1 MRWPVPKR
9 ARTRIAVAGAA
20 ASAVFL
26 ALLAFGA
33 RTVVRRLAFEEID
46 EELQTLAVAIGSDYE
61 LVGLPEEERQA
72 LQAGLEANMFE
83 FRLANHSAIL
93 FNGDVPVAL
102 SGNLLKSQQLV
113 NAADYRGRAEKPY
126 TAVEPY
132 SGQDRL
138 CRFLVVP
145 LQGKAKGATLVV
157 FRWIGPTMRTLASF
171 DRALAGL
178 IALGF
183 LGTAAILWIAVQ
195 RAIRPVEEVTRL
207 AEEAEATDLSRR
219 VSTSSGG
226 EEFRRLSAVI
236 NSLFERLERAFRA
249 QRRLV
254 SDAAHELKTPTA
266 VLLGEARDA
275 LRPEATEGERRRSL
289 ETIAEVSK
297 GVAREVDGLLA
308 LARGDAAPP
317 PRMEELDLYELVEEA
332 TAAAAALGARRRVVC
347 ALSREGETHV
357 RGDRAGLLRLASN
370 LVSNAVLYTGEDTT
384 VEVRVSGAAS
394 GVTLSVADRGPG
406 VARADRGR
414 IFERFVRLEDARRS
428 HPIGSG
434 LGLAI
439 AEQAAQ
445 THGAR
450 IEVAEREGGGAV
462 FEVTIPAPDSPSP
475 PGGGRGSG

>member
-1 MRWPVPKR
+1 
-9 ARTRIAVAGAA
+9 
-20 ASAVFL
+20 
-26 ALLAFGA
+26 
-33 RTVVRRLAFEEID
+33 
-46 EELQTLAVAIGSDYE
+46 
-61 LVGLPEEERQA
+61 
-72 LQAGLEANMFE
+72 MFE

-113 NAADYRGRAEKPY
+113 NASDYRTRPPDRPY
-126 TAVEPY
+126 TAVEHY

-157 FRWIGPTMRTLASF
+157 FRWIGPTMR
-171 DRALAGL
+171 ALARFDQTVAAL
-178 IALGF
+178 IAIGF
-183 LGTAAILWIAVQ
+183 LGTAAIIWIAVR

-226 EEFRRLSAVI
+226 EEFRRLSGVI

-275 LRPEATEGERRRSL
+275 LRPEATEGERHRSL

-297 GVAREVDGLLA
+297 GIAREVDGLLA

-317 PRMEELDLYELVEEA
+317 PRMEELDLFELVEEA
-332 TAAAAALGARRRVVC
+332 AAAAAALGARRRVVC
-347 ALSREGETHV
+347 ALSREGNTRV
-357 RGDRAGLLRLASN
+357 RGDRPGLLRLASN
-370 LVSNAVLYTGEDTT
+370 LVSNAVLYTREDTA
-384 VEVRVSGAAS
+384 VEVRVSGGPD
-394 GVTLSVADRGPG
+394 GVTLEIADRGPG
-406 VARADRGR
+406 VASADRDR
-414 IFERFVRLEDARRS
+414 IFERFVRLDEARARN
-428 HPIGSG
+428 PFGSG

-439 AEQAAQ
+439 AEQAAH
-445 THGAR
+445 THGAK
-450 IEVAEREGGGAV
+450 IEVEQREGGGSV
-462 FEVTIPAPDSPSP
+462 FSVHFPGPDRSAS
-475 PGGGRGSG
+475 S

>member
-1 MRWPVPKR
+1 MRWPLPKR

-20 ASAVFL
+20 ASALFL
-26 ALLAFGA
+26 ALLALGA

-46 EELQTLAVAIGSDYE
+46 EELSTLAVAIGSDYE

-102 SGNLLKSQQLV
+102 SGNLLKAQQLV
-113 NAADYRGRAEKPY
+113 MISDYRGRAERPY
-126 TAVEPY
+126 TAVEHY

-138 CRFLVVP
+138 CRFLVVH
-145 LQGKAKGATLVV
+145 LQGKARGATLVV
-157 FRWIGPTMRTLASF
+157 FRWIGPTMRALARFDQTLA
-171 DRALAGL
+171 ALIL
-178 IALGF
+178 LGF
-183 LGTAAILWIAVQ
+183 IGTAAILWIAVG

-207 AEEAEATDLSRR
+207 AEEVEASDLSRR

-226 EEFRRLSAVI
+226 EEFRRLAGVI

-275 LRPEATEGERRRSL
+275 LRPEATEAERRRSL

-317 PRMEELDLYELVEEA
+317 PRMEDVDLFELVEEA
-332 TAAAAALGARRRVVC
+332 SAAAAALGARRRVVC
-347 ALSREGETHV
+347 AVSREGETRV
-357 RGDRAGLLRLASN
+357 CGDRPGLLRLASN
-370 LVSNAVLYTGEDTT
+370 LVSNAVLYTKEDSM
-384 VEVRVSGAAS
+384 VEVRVAGAPET
-394 GVTLSVADRGPG
+394 VTLEVADRGPG
-406 VARADRGR
+406 VARADRAR
-414 IFERFVRLEDARRS
+414 IFERFVRLEDARRRN
-428 HPIGSG
+428 PIGSG

-445 THGAR
+445 AHGTR
-450 IEVAEREGGGAV
+450 IEVAEREGGGSV
-462 FEVTIPAPDSPSP
+462 FRVTFSRALAPS
-475 PGGGRGSG
+475 

>member
-1 MRWPVPKR
+1 MKWPLPKR
-9 ARTRIAVAGAA
+9 ARTRIAVSGAA
-20 ASAVFL
+20 ATAVFL

-46 EELQTLAVAIGSDYE
+46 EELQTLATAIGSDYE

-93 FNGDVPVAL
+93 FNGEVPVAL
-102 SGNLLKSQQLV
+102 SGNLLKAQPLV
-113 NAADYRGRAEKPY
+113 SMADYRGPIERPY
-126 TAVEPY
+126 TAVERY
-132 SGQDRL
+132 SGQDRV
-138 CRFLVVP
+138 CRFLIVP

-157 FRWIGPTMRTLASF
+157 FRWIGPTLRALARF
-171 DRALAGL
+171 DQALAGL
-178 IALGF
+178 IVIGF
-183 LGTAAILWIAVQ
+183 LGTAAILWVAVQ

-226 EEFRRLSAVI
+226 EEFRRLSGVI

-275 LRPEATEGERRRSL
+275 LRPEATEAERRRSL
-289 ETIAEVSK
+289 ETIADVSK
-297 GVAREVDGLLA
+297 GFAREVDGLLA

-317 PRMEELDLYELVEEA
+317 PRMEELDLFELVEEA
-332 TAAAAALGARRRVVC
+332 AAAAAALGARRRVVC
-347 ALSREGETHV
+347 TIAHEGDTRV
-357 RGDRAGLLRLASN
+357 CGDRPGLLRLASN
-370 LVSNAVLYTGEDTT
+370 LVSNAVLYTREETT
-384 VEVRVSGAAS
+384 VGVRVAGGPS

-406 VARADRGR
+406 VAREHRDR
-414 IFERFVRLEDARRS
+414 IFERFVRLDDARARN
-428 HPIGSG
+428 PLGSG

-445 THGAR
+445 MHGTR
-450 IEVAEREGGGAV
+450 IEVEEREGGGAV
-462 FEVTIPAPDSPSP
+462 FRVTLPPA
-475 PGGGRGSG
+475 

>member
-1 MRWPVPKR
+1 MRWPTPKR
-9 ARTRIAVAGAA
+9 ARTRIAVSGAL

-26 ALLAFGA
+26 GVLAFGA

-72 LQAGLEANMFE
+72 LSAGLEANMFE

-93 FNGDVPVAL
+93 FNGEVPVAL
-102 SGNLLKSQQLV
+102 SGNLLKAQQRV
-113 NAADYRGRAEKPY
+113 NLADYRGRAERPY

-157 FRWIGPTMRTLASF
+157 FRWIGPTMRGLAQF

-178 IALGF
+178 ILLGF

-195 RAIRPVEEVTRL
+195 RAIGPVEEVTRL

-226 EEFRRLSAVI
+226 EEFRRLAGVI

-249 QRRLV
+249 HRRLV

-275 LRPEATEGERRRSL
+275 LRPEATDGERRRSL
-289 ETIAEVSK
+289 ETIADVSK
-297 GVAREVDGLLA
+297 GIAREVDGLLA

-317 PRMEELDLYELVEEA
+317 PRMEELDLFELVEEA
-332 TAAAAALGARRRVVC
+332 IAAAAALGARRGVVC
-347 ALSREGETHV
+347 ALSREGATRV
-357 RGDRAGLLRLASN
+357 RGDRPGLLRLVSN
-370 LVSNAVLYTGEDTT
+370 LVSNAVLYTAPSSM
-384 VEVRVSGAAS
+384 VEVRVVGANAR
-394 GVTLSVADRGPG
+394 VTLEVADRGPG
-406 VARADRGR
+406 VAHADRGR
-414 IFERFVRLEDARRS
+414 IFERFVRLDEARRS
-428 HPIGSG
+428 YPSGSG

-445 THGAR
+445 THGAK
-450 IEVAEREGGGAV
+450 IEVEEREGGGAM
-462 FEVTIPAPDSPSP
+462 FRVTLPT
-475 PGGGRGSG
+475 G

>member
-1 MRWPVPKR
+1 MRWPIPKR
-9 ARTRIAVAGAA
+9 ARTRLAVSGAVAT
-20 ASAVFL
+20 AVFL
-26 ALLAFGA
+26 ALLALGA

-113 NAADYRGRAEKPY
+113 TISDYKDRAAERPY
-126 TAVEPY
+126 TAVEHY

-138 CRFLVVP
+138 CRFLVAH
-145 LQGKAKGATLVV
+145 LQGKARGATLVV
-157 FRWIGPTMRTLASF
+157 FRWIGPTV
-171 DRALAGL
+171 RALARFDQTLAAL
-178 IALGF
+178 ILLGF
-183 LGTAAILWIAVQ
+183 LGTAAILWIAVG

-207 AEEAEATDLSRR
+207 AEEAEASDLSRR

-226 EEFRRLSAVI
+226 EEFRRLAGVI

-275 LRPEATEGERRRSL
+275 LRPEATEAERRRSL

-317 PRMEELDLYELVEEA
+317 PRMEELDLFELVEEA
-332 TAAAAALGARRRVVC
+332 IAAAAALGARRRVVC
-347 ALSREGETHV
+347 AVSHDGETRV
-357 RGDRAGLLRLASN
+357 CGDRPGLLRLVSN
-370 LVSNAVLYTGEDTT
+370 LVSNAVLYTKEDSM
-384 VEVRVSGAAS
+384 VEVRVAGTSA
-394 GVTLSVADRGPG
+394 GVTLQVADRGPG
-406 VARADRGR
+406 VARADRDR
-414 IFERFVRLEDARRS
+414 IFERFVRLDDARRRN
-428 HPIGSG
+428 PLGSG

-445 THGAR
+445 AHGTR
-450 IEVAEREGGGAV
+450 IEVEEREGGGSV
-462 FEVTIPAPDSPSP
+462 FTVRFAGTAGTSAPSS
-475 PGGGRGSG
+475 

>member
-1 MRWPVPKR
+1 MSWPMPRR

-33 RTVVRRLAFEEID
+33 RSVVRRLAFEEID
-46 EELQTLAVAIGSDYE
+46 EELETLATAIGSDYE

-113 NAADYRGRAEKPY
+113 NVSDYRGRPPDRPY
-126 TAVEPY
+126 TAVEHY

-145 LQGKAKGATLVV
+145 LQGKAKGATLVI
-157 FRWIGPTMRTLASF
+157 FRWIGPTMRALGRF
-171 DRALAGL
+171 DQAVAAL
-178 IALGF
+178 IAIGF
-183 LGTAAILWIAVQ
+183 LGTAAIIWIAVR

-219 VSTSSGG
+219 VPTSSGG

-236 NSLFERLERAFRA
+236 NSLFERLEKAFRA

-275 LRPEATEGERRRSL
+275 LRPEATETEKHRSL

-297 GVAREVDGLLA
+297 GIAREVDGLLA

-317 PRMEELDLYELVEEA
+317 PRMEALDLFDLVEEA
-332 TAAAAALGARRRVVC
+332 TTAAAALGSRRRVVC
-347 ALSREGETHV
+347 ALSREGNTKV
-357 RGDRAGLLRLASN
+357 RGDRPGLLRMASN
-370 LVSNAVLYTGEDTT
+370 LVSNAVLYTKEDTA
-384 VEVRVSGAAS
+384 VEVRVAGGPS
-394 GVTLSVADRGPG
+394 GVTLEVADRGPG
-406 VARADRGR
+406 VASADRDR
-414 IFERFVRLEDARRS
+414 IFERFVRLDDARARN
-428 HPIGSG
+428 PLGSG

-439 AEQAAQ
+439 ASQAAQ

-450 IEVAEREGGGAV
+450 IEVDPREGGGSV
-462 FEVTIPAPDSPSP
+462 FRVRLPA
-475 PGGGRGSG
+475 SG